1 MVESIRA
8 LITEVDEAGK
18 SRFRSTDLIEPVFPR
33 TPVGTEG
40 KERTGTLW
48 PVWGTSDGIPTFR
61 DPAEPVL
68 APFFPGP
75 GGTRFAVFSL
85 PPDSSF
91 TDVAERDGAS
101 PADLIGLEESHET
114 DGGDASFH
122 ATNSIDYIFVLDGE
136 IVLELDEGKREVLTR
151 GSCLVQRGTR
161 HAWRNVSTKPAILVT
176 VIVGVEGGL

>member
-8 LITEVDEAGK
+8 FITEVDEAGT
-18 SRFRSTDLIEPVFPR
+18 SRFRSIELIEPVFPR
-33 TPVGTEG
+33 TPVGAEG

-48 PVWGTSDGIPTFR
+48 SVWGTSDGIPHFR

-91 TDVAERDGAS
+91 TDVAERDG
-101 PADLIGLEESHET
+101 PADLLGLEGFHEM

-122 ATNSIDYIFVLDGE
+122 ATNSIDYIFVLEGE

-161 HAWRNVSTKPAILVT
+161 HAWRNESTEPAILVS
-176 VIVGVEGGL
+176 VAVGVEGGL